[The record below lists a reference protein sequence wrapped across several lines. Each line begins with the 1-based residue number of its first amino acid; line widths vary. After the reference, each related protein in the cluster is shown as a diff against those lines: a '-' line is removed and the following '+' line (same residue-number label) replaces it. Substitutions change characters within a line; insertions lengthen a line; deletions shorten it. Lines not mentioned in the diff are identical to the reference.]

1 MRKSILVHRYAKA
14 FLELAIRNNMVEKAL
29 DDLKT
34 VTKTLKENREL
45 RSLLAQPFISKS
57 HKINI
62 LKEVFKKYVS
72 PKTLDLLYL
81 MINKN
86 RENYIIDIYDQ
97 YYEMYLEYKNIAV
110 VTITSA
116 IKLDDRTKQRIINI
130 LRYKINDSI
139 QIENKI
145 DKNII
150 GGFILNYKD
159 YRYDASIIYTIK
171 QLHKMFEQNLF
182 VKGY

>member
-1 MRKSILVHRYAKA
+1 MINSLLVHRYAKA
-14 FLELAIRNNMVEKAL
+14 FLELAIRNNMVDQAL
-29 DDLKT
+29 DDLKI
-34 VTKTLKENREL
+34 VTKTLKENKEL
-45 RSLLAQPFISKS
+45 YSLFTKPFMSKFR
-57 HKINI
+57 KRNI
-62 LKEVFKKYVS
+62 LKEIFEKYVS

-86 RENYIIDIYDQ
+86 REDCIIDIYNQ

-116 IKLDDRTKQRIINI
+116 IKLDEKTKQRMINI
-130 LRYKINDSI
+130 LHHKLNSYI

-145 DKNII
+145 DKDII
-150 GGFILNYKD
+150 GGFIVNYKD
-159 YRYDASIIYTIK
+159 YRYDASIVSTIK
-171 QLHKMFEQNLF
+171 RLHKMFEQNLF